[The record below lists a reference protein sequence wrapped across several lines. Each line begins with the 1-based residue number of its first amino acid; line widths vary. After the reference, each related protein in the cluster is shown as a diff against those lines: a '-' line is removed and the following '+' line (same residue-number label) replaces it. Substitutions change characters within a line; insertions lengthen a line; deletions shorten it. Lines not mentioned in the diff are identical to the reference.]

1 MSLRLSVSFTSYF
14 PLMNP
19 ILNHPLCRIA
29 ATLLPHIKQRKWR
42 HRTMRTIEVTDETSR
57 LPELVEEIGG
67 VQEIALTLDL
77 PEH

>member
-1 MSLRLSVSFTSYF
+1 
-14 PLMNP
+14 
-19 ILNHPLCRIA
+19 
-29 ATLLPHIKQRKWR
+29 
-42 HRTMRTIEVTDETSR
+42 MRTIEVTDETSR